1 MNYNNQTPL
10 GENPQQHRSLKHSKL
25 FLKGPIPFRWLQ
37 IANSLGGSTGIV
49 ATGLWFYVGING
61 SKHFKIDSNFYTID
75 VNFEFDS
82 SNTVLIEIGDGQVS
96 GLDYRFNATNPE
108 DKFYTLF
115 KEMVNA

>member
-1 MNYNNQTPL
+1 MHHKEFHEESLIAELNN
-10 GENPQQHRSLKHSKL
+10 
-25 FLKGPIPFRWLQ
+25 FI
-37 IANSLGGSTGIV
+37 
-49 ATGLWFYVGING
+49 
-61 SKHFKIDSNFYTID
+61 KHFKIDSNFYTID